1 MTDEKATDER
11 ESPERLMV
19 VELEGAFMVTSEDD
33 PSDWVACF
41 TQDANFP
48 ARDWAE
54 RMAELYNLRGHE
66 LDTRDPEKPPLF
78 LGTHHPR
85 QESS

>member
-1 MTDEKATDER
+1 MADENLP
-11 ESPERLMV
+11 PERLIV
-19 VELEGAFMVTSEDD
+19 VELEGTFVVTSEDD

-41 TQDANFP
+41 SQDERFP

-54 RMAELYNLRGHE
+54 RMAELYNLRGPE
-66 LDTRDPEKPPLF
+66 LGERDPEDAPVF

-85 QESS
+85 NE